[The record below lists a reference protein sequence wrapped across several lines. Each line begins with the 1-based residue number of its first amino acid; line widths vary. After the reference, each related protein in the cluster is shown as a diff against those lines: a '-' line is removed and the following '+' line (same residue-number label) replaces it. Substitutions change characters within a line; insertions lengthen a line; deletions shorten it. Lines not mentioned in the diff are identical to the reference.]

1 MSQADILTTN
11 RTDGA
16 INTTYI
22 YKTQSTFIQNT
33 ISYIRIYNK
42 NKTILCLST
51 LKTSI
56 RRSLQNLRL

>member
-1 MSQADILTTN
+1 MPQMDILTTN
-11 RTDGA
+11 RTEGA
-16 INTTYI
+16 INTAYI
-22 YKTQSTFIQNT
+22 CKTQSTFIQNT
-33 ISYIRIYNK
+33 IPYMSIYNK